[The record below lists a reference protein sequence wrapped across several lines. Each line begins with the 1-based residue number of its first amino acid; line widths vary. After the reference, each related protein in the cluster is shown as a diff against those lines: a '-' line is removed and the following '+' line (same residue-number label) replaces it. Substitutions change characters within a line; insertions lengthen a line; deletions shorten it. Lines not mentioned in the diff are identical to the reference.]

1 VFDMSN
7 RSVILPIVPMFHAN
21 SWGIPF
27 AAATVG
33 AKLVFSA
40 TNDAQV
46 LCELMHAEGVTHSAG
61 VPTVWLA
68 MFAHMDATGIDYGKL
83 YRVIIGGSAAPRAM
97 IERFM
102 KAGIDVGHAW
112 GMTETSPIGTMGKRP
127 WNWDEMSF
135 DERVDIV
142 CRQGCPPFG
151 VELRI
156 VDEEDNVLPR
166 DGVTSGRLQCRGPWI
181 IQRYF
186 KADADAADADGWFDT
201 GDVSVIHPDGVMQ
214 ITDRAK
220 DVIKSGGEWISS
232 IELENA
238 GIDARIALPI
248 GGLIWTLIRGRFDL
262 RNHRKQLIIDNRIA
276 WCGSQNL
283 ADPEFRI
290 KSKYAPWVDIM
301 TRWEGPVVQGC
312 QFVFAAD
319 WESERGDDIGDLLQ
333 DDAEPPAAADPGIA
347 AQVIATGPNVRYA
360 AMTACFT
367 ALIHSARRELVVT
380 TPYFVPDEQLLFALL
395 DCARRGVATVMIVPH
410 RNDSRVVA
418 GASRSYYADLVD
430 AGVKLYEYRPGLLHA
445 KTMVVDGE
453 VALIGSANLDR
464 RSFELNF
471 ENNILL
477 RDKAFAAELRTRQE
491 VYRADSI
498 PASAADVASFGIV
511 RRLWQNLV
519 ATVSPLL

>member
-1 VFDMSN
+1 MEYDFALILWAAYVAAFI
-7 RSVILPIVPMFHAN
+7 VILGRIILRPQREPASRLAWLIATIAVPVV
-21 SWGIPF
+21 GILAYLLLGEARISAKRRARYAAIEAHLPHPHDNAHVRRRLARSAWAAPF
-27 AAATVG
+27 ALAETVNALPPTAGNRAHLAADSNAAIREMVEDIDNAKSTVH
-33 AKLVFSA
+33 
-40 TNDAQV
+40 
-46 LCELMHAEGVTHSAG
+46 LCFYI
-61 VPTVWLA
+61 WLA
-68 MFAHMDATGIDYGKL
+68 DNNGFRIKDALVRAARRGVKV
-83 YRVIIGGSAAPRAM
+83 RV
-97 IERFM
+97 
-102 KAGIDVGHAW
+102 
-112 GMTETSPIGTMGKRP
+112 
-127 WNWDEMSF
+127 
-135 DERVDIV
+135 
-142 CRQGCPPFG
+142 
-151 VELRI
+151 L
-156 VDEEDNVLPR
+156 
-166 DGVTSGRLQCRGPWI
+166 
-181 IQRYF
+181 
-186 KADADAADADGWFDT
+186 ADALGSRGFIRSAYW
-201 GDVSVIHPDGVMQ
+201 
-214 ITDRAK
+214 
-220 DVIKSGGEWISS
+220 

-262 RNHRKQLIIDNRIA
+262 RNHRKQLIVDNRIA

-319 WESERGDDIGDLLQ
+319 WESEGGDDIGDLLQ
-333 DDAEPPAAADPGIA
+333 DDAEPAAAADPGIA

-367 ALIHSARRELVVT
+367 ALIHSARRELIVT

-395 DCARRGVATVMIVPH
+395 DCARRGVATVMIVPR
-410 RNDSRVVA
+410 RNDSRIVA

-477 RDKAFAAELRTRQE
+477 RDKAFATELRARQE
-491 VYRADSI
+491 VYRADAT
-498 PASAADVASFGIV
+498 PVGAADVASVGIV

>member
-1 VFDMSN
+1 MEYDFALILWAAYIAVFI
-7 RSVILPIVPMFHAN
+7 VILGRIILRPQREPASRLAWLIATIAVPVV
-21 SWGIPF
+21 GILAYLLLGEARISAKRRARYAAIEAHLPHPSEKDAVRRALARSAWAAPF
-27 AAATVG
+27 VLAETVNALPPTAGNRARLAADSNAAIREMVDDIDNAKSTVH
-33 AKLVFSA
+33 
-40 TNDAQV
+40 
-46 LCELMHAEGVTHSAG
+46 LCFYI
-61 VPTVWLA
+61 WLA
-68 MFAHMDATGIDYGKL
+68 DSNGFRIKDALVRAARRGVKV
-83 YRVIIGGSAAPRAM
+83 RV
-97 IERFM
+97 
-102 KAGIDVGHAW
+102 
-112 GMTETSPIGTMGKRP
+112 
-127 WNWDEMSF
+127 
-135 DERVDIV
+135 
-142 CRQGCPPFG
+142 
-151 VELRI
+151 L
-156 VDEEDNVLPR
+156 
-166 DGVTSGRLQCRGPWI
+166 
-181 IQRYF
+181 
-186 KADADAADADGWFDT
+186 ADALGSRGFIRSAYW
-201 GDVSVIHPDGVMQ
+201 
-214 ITDRAK
+214 
-220 DVIKSGGEWISS
+220 

-238 GIDARIALPI
+238 GVDARIALPI

-301 TRWEGPVVQGC
+301 TRWEGPVVRDC

-477 RDKAFAAELRTRQE
+477 RDKAFTAELRTRQE

-498 PASAADVASFGIV
+498 PVGAADVASFGIV

>member
-1 VFDMSN
+1 MEYDFALILWAAYVAVFI
-7 RSVILPIVPMFHAN
+7 VILGRIILRPQREPASRLREMVEDIDNAK
-21 SWGIPF
+21 S
-27 AAATVG
+27 TVH
-33 AKLVFSA
+33 
-40 TNDAQV
+40 
-46 LCELMHAEGVTHSAG
+46 LCFYI
-61 VPTVWLA
+61 WLA
-68 MFAHMDATGIDYGKL
+68 DNNGFRIKDALVRAARRGVKV
-83 YRVIIGGSAAPRAM
+83 RV
-97 IERFM
+97 
-102 KAGIDVGHAW
+102 
-112 GMTETSPIGTMGKRP
+112 
-127 WNWDEMSF
+127 
-135 DERVDIV
+135 
-142 CRQGCPPFG
+142 
-151 VELRI
+151 L
-156 VDEEDNVLPR
+156 
-166 DGVTSGRLQCRGPWI
+166 
-181 IQRYF
+181 
-186 KADADAADADGWFDT
+186 ADALGSRGFIRSAYW
-201 GDVSVIHPDGVMQ
+201 
-214 ITDRAK
+214 
-220 DVIKSGGEWISS
+220 

>member
-1 VFDMSN
+1 MEYDFALILWAAYVAVFI
-7 RSVILPIVPMFHAN
+7 VILGRIILRPQREPASRLAWLIATIAVPVV
-21 SWGIPF
+21 GILAYLLLGEARISAKRRARYAAIEAHLPHPHDNAGVRRALARSPWAAPF
-27 AAATVG
+27 ALAETVNALPPTAGNRAHLAADSNAAIREMVEDIDNAKSTVH
-33 AKLVFSA
+33 
-40 TNDAQV
+40 
-46 LCELMHAEGVTHSAG
+46 LCFYI
-61 VPTVWLA
+61 WLA
-68 MFAHMDATGIDYGKL
+68 DNNGFRIKDALVRAARRGVKV
-83 YRVIIGGSAAPRAM
+83 RV
-97 IERFM
+97 
-102 KAGIDVGHAW
+102 
-112 GMTETSPIGTMGKRP
+112 
-127 WNWDEMSF
+127 
-135 DERVDIV
+135 
-142 CRQGCPPFG
+142 
-151 VELRI
+151 L
-156 VDEEDNVLPR
+156 
-166 DGVTSGRLQCRGPWI
+166 
-181 IQRYF
+181 
-186 KADADAADADGWFDT
+186 ADALGSRGFIRSAYW
-201 GDVSVIHPDGVMQ
+201 
-214 ITDRAK
+214 
-220 DVIKSGGEWISS
+220 

-301 TRWEGPVVQGC
+301 TRWEGPVVRDC